1 MRYLY
6 LYLLFAS
13 TNLVAES
20 IEFDA
25 RVLRVIDGDSV
36 IVENNN
42 NEITLRLKYI
52 DAPEL
57 NQSFGKESKSF
68 LQKLV
73 SHKDI
78 HVSSS
83 YKDRYGRSLSEIFF
97 YENNVAI
104 YINAKLIKS
113 GHAWVY
119 KNYRSNE
126 YLMNLEKDA
135 KFNKRGLWKEKNPL
149 EPWVYRKNL
158 K

>member
-25 RVLRVIDGDSV
+25 RVLRVI
-36 IVENNN
+36 

-68 LQKLV
+68 QQKLV

-135 KFNKRGLWKEKNPL
+135 KFNKRGLWKEKYPL